1 MKTPENENVSKAELT
16 AQLVQLRQEVEA
28 LRFSAQSHREAVE
41 ECDRLKAQQK
51 IAAERAHF
59 LANAVAILTSSLD
72 YATTL
77 ATVAQLVVARL
88 ADICIIDLLG
98 DDLTIRRLITANA
111 ALRRTGLA
119 WEVERR
125 YPFISGALYGPARVV
140 STGLP
145 EIVPVVEDR
154 FAAAHGIGCEH
165 PELLRCLELG
175 SCMCVPLV
183 TGERI
188 LGALTFVSGS
198 TSRPYG
204 GDDLALAQEL
214 ANRAAQAIENARL
227 HQAESHARAEAE
239 AANRAKDEFLATLS
253 HELRTPLNSIIGFS
267 QLLRRGRM
275 NPAAIEQAAEA
286 IERNGRLQA
295 QLVDDLLDASY
306 MLRGQLQ
313 LHCCRVDLRA
323 VVENVLTS
331 MRALIREKGL
341 VLRTRVAQNLE
352 PFWGDPRRLKQIV
365 ANLVAN
371 AIKFTPPGGMIS
383 VQLEATAGQL
393 QLTVRDTGVGIDA
406 EFLPH
411 VFEVFRQADGTS
423 TRRHGGLGL
432 GLSLVQ
438 HLVHLHSGTI
448 EVQSDGK
455 NWGSSFTLR
464 LPLDA
469 RRSAEAEAA
478 EDGAAAATLRGLRLL
493 LLVEDAELR
502 RTLHAALAAQ
512 GARVLTVDRVE
523 AALEQFEGY
532 RPDVL
537 ITAAPTYNREG
548 LCCSLVRKLGEQE
561 EPYPAAEI
569 EAQERRMMLAS
580 FAIQPPRPV
589 EPEDLASEVA
599 RLVGRQVITRMPGES
614 STAPSCLLRGD

>member
-1 MKTPENENVSKAELT
+1 MKTPEDISRADLP
-16 AQLVQLRQEVEA
+16 AQLARLQQEVEA
-28 LRFSAQSHREAVE
+28 LRSSNQLHREAAE
-41 ECDRLKAQQK
+41 ECARLKAQQK
-51 IAAERAHF
+51 SAAERSHF
-59 LANAVAILTSSLD
+59 LANAVAILASSLD
-72 YATTL
+72 YAATL
-77 ATVAQLVVARL
+77 STVAQLAVAHL
-88 ADICIIDLLG
+88 ADICIIDLLE
-98 DDLTIRRLITANA
+98 DDQTIRRLITANA

-125 YPFISGALYGPARVV
+125 YPFVPDALYGPARVV

-145 EIVPVVEDR
+145 ELVPVVEDWLS
-154 FAAAHGIGCEH
+154 AAHSIGCEH
-165 PELLRCLELG
+165 LELIRCFGVG
-175 SCMCVPLV
+175 SYLCVPLV
-183 TGERI
+183 AGGRT
-188 LGALTFVSGS
+188 LGSLTFVGGR
-198 TSRPYG
+198 TSRRYG
-204 GDDLALAQEL
+204 SDDLALAQEL

-227 HQAESHARAEAE
+227 HRAESQARAEAE
-239 AANRAKDEFLATLS
+239 AANRTKDEFLATLS

-306 MLRGQLQ
+306 MLRGQLR
-313 LHCCRVDLRA
+313 LRCCSVDLRA

-331 MRALIREKGL
+331 MRAQIRDKGL
-341 VLRTRVAQNLE
+341 VLRTRIAQNLE
-352 PFWGDPRRLKQIV
+352 LLWGDPRRLQQIA
-365 ANLVAN
+365 ANLIAN
-371 AIKFTPPGGMIS
+371 AIKFTPPGGMMS
-383 VQLEATAGQL
+383 VNLEAVAGQV

-438 HLVHLHSGTI
+438 HLVHLHKGTI

-455 NWGSSFTLR
+455 NRGSSFTVR
-464 LPLDA
+464 LPLEA
-469 RRSAEAEAA
+469 TRSGGAKAA
-478 EDGAAAATLRGLRLL
+478 EDGAEAATLSGLRLL
-493 LLVEDAELR
+493 LVVEDAELC
-502 RTLHAALAAQ
+502 RTLRATLAAQ
-512 GARVLTVDRVE
+512 GARVLGVDRIE
-523 AALEQFEGY
+523 AALEQFESY

-537 ITAAPTYNREG
+537 ITAAPADNREG

-569 EAQERRMMLAS
+569 EAQERRMVLAS

-614 STAPSCLLRGD
+614 STAPSRLLRGD